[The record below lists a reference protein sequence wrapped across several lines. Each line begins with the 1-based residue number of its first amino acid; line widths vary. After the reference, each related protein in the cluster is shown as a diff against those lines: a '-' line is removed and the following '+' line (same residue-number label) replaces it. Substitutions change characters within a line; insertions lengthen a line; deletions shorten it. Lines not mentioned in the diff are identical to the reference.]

1 MSITK
6 AGWPR
11 STPLAGLHVCSY
23 GNQRL
28 LSGVGSA
35 HARNLKRGGSATHLV
50 ASEWSNGIG
59 TLSNVARHTV
69 THIFLPRAPLTPS
82 CFSFDNFPG
91 LFFNQRVTLS
101 LSNLTKNAEPKEVDV
116 DQKSIGNEYGGTVG
130 TGSGPDGLGD
140 SHSLSAGMGIDRTHE
155 VNHLLSQPS
164 PKSIRRQHG
173 PPTRLIL

>member
-35 HARNLKRGGSATHLV
+35 HARNLRRGDPRPRLV

-59 TLSNVARHTV
+59 TLSNMARHTV
-69 THIFLPRAPLTPS
+69 THIFLPRAPPTPS

-116 DQKSIGNEYGGTVG
+116 DQKSIGNEYEGTMS
-130 TGSGPDGLGD
+130 TS
-140 SHSLSAGMGIDRTHE
+140 
-155 VNHLLSQPS
+155 PS
-164 PKSIRRQHG
+164 PDNSATQA
-173 PPTRLIL
+173 L